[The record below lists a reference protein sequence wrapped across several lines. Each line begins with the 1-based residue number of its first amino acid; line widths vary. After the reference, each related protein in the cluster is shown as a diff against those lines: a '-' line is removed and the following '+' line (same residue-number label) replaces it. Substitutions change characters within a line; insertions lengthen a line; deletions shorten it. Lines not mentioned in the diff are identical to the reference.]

1 MLVVALLLLLV
12 LTVLGVTGMR
22 SAFLEERMTGNT
34 QDLNVA
40 FEAGEA
46 ALRAGE
52 AVLRQPALPDFD
64 SDEGLFQSADPT
76 SAPLWE
82 TVDWDDAL
90 AVLEYTGLDGAPG
103 NLARVDARYFIEE
116 LPRVTSPGESL
127 AADTAVDE
135 AGFYRVTARA
145 TGAGSAATVMLQ
157 TTYRR

>member
-1 MLVVALLLLLV
+1 VLIIALVLLLV

-34 QDLNVA
+34 QDLNIA
-40 FEAGEA
+40 FEASEA
-46 ALRAGE
+46 ALRNGE
-52 AVLRQPALPDFD
+52 ATLRQPDLADFD
-64 SDEGLFQSADPT
+64 DTAGLYQPAAPT

-82 TVDWDDAL
+82 TVDWNDGH
-90 AVLEYTGLDGAPG
+90 AVREYTGLDSAPG
-103 NLARVDARYFIEE
+103 NLARADARYFIEE
-116 LPRVTSPGESL
+116 LPRITSPGESL

-145 TGAGSAATVMLQ
+145 TGAGSVATVMLQ